1 MTLRNIM
8 RVQLNGLKPFE
19 MKRDIHLP
27 SGAIKEVELQYEKL
41 DKHCFKCKSLTH
53 EDSHCPS
60 KVPADLRGKGPSSM
74 DTSPRNTIN
83 RLEERKHKYHERQQA
98 KVDTFV
104 KHATQQKLQWP
115 HSSSSIRGEE
125 RWVAKGTSNE
135 QTPRRS
141 FHSETHSRDGHSRL
155 GSLQYYR
162 SEYRSRPDGRETR
175 SPPPPHGQ
183 QRRQLTQGIGGN
195 SGGLR
200 SQDKSL
206 PPEESASR
214 SYHSPRGKS
223 SARPHQLSSERRE
236 RPSQVSPQDPY
247 SSERVPAL
255 ERLSGQTQSHNTP
268 PTE

>member
-1 MTLRNIM
+1 MSKHREEASTLR
-8 RVQLNGLKPFE
+8 
-19 MKRDIHLP
+19 H
-27 SGAIKEVELQYEKL
+27 
-41 DKHCFKCKSLTH
+41 TH
-53 EDSHCPS
+53 VMGTLGWE
-60 KVPADLRGKGPSSM
+60 AF
-74 DTSPRNTIN
+74 NTIAQSTDQDPM
-83 RLEERKHKYHERQQA
+83 E
-98 KVDTFV
+98 
-104 KHATQQKLQWP
+104 
-115 HSSSSIRGEE
+115 G
-125 RWVAKGTSNE
+125 
-135 QTPRRS
+135 RR
-141 FHSETHSRDGHSRL
+141 D
-155 GSLQYYR
+155 
-162 SEYRSRPDGRETR
+162 
-175 SPPPPHGQ
+175 PPPPHGQ

>member
-1 MTLRNIM
+1 
-8 RVQLNGLKPFE
+8 

-175 SPPPPHGQ
+175 SPPPSWTAAPSINTRHWRKLWRIEKPRQ
-183 QRRQLTQGIGGN
+183 VSTSRRICV
-195 SGGLR
+195 
-200 SQDKSL
+200 SL
-206 PPEESASR
+206 ISF
-214 SYHSPRGKS
+214 
-223 SARPHQLSSERRE
+223 SERE
-236 RPSQVSPQDPY
+236 ILCST
-247 SSERVPAL
+247 SSTL
-255 ERLSGQTQSHNTP
+255 I
-268 PTE
+268 